1 MLKMLKTFHFW
12 VWKAVKTVVF
22 NIHIVER
29 VEKCS

>member
-1 MLKMLKTFHFW
+1 MLKMLKTFRFW

-22 NIHIVER
+22 NIRIVER